1 MIGSSRFILCVYC
14 SRSGI
19 GHFSNKSWY
28 LIVPSKTLICHPASL
43 KIVLFQGSRDSA
55 FRVRRPGVSVAC
67 REGEVEDT
75 VASESSTLMGCCWG
89 PDDG

>member
-1 MIGSSRFILCVYC
+1 MSIAPDLESAISSRSPGTLY
-14 SRSGI
+14 S
-19 GHFSNKSWY
+19 
-28 LIVPSKTLICHPASL
+28 PPKTLICHPASL
-43 KIVLFQGSRDSA
+43 KIILFQGSRDSA